1 MDFVADQ
8 LVGLFGAHFT
18 VDQLVGLLGACFFTI

>member
-8 LVGLFGAHFT
+8 LVGLFGAHFV